1 MKLNENYFYTLRENV
16 KDEDSKSGSLL
27 VRSSMIKKIGNGIYM
42 YMPIG
47 FRVLKNIE
55 NIVREEMNNAGATEL
70 VMPSLLPED
79 YYVESGRL
87 DVFGKGI
94 FKLNDRYERNYVL
107 GPTHEELFCLAAKE
121 SIKSYK
127 DLPFN
132 LYQIGRKYR
141 DEPRPRYGLIRVR
154 EFIMKDAYSFDKDMA
169 GLNISYKKMYDA
181 YKKIFDRIGIDY
193 KIVKADTG
201 AMGGI
206 LSEEFQAVTAIGED
220 TLVLCDKCNYSSNIE
235 VSECVTK
242 EIVNTEQE
250 LEIAQ
255 VHTPN
260 AGTIE
265 EVTQFLNLPVDK
277 FVKTLI
283 YKMDNE
289 LYAVMV
295 KASREVNETKLS
307 KLLGKK
313 DIELASPEEVTLVT
327 NAKVGF
333 AGPVNIKIPVIM
345 DAEIKNMKNFI
356 VGANVTDYHFT
367 NVNIKDFNIATVGDI
382 KNVLEKDPC
391 PICGYPLNFKKGIE
405 IGNTFKLGTKYTEA
419 LDVLYTDSDNQQK
432 PAVMGCYGIG
442 IERIMTSVVEQNNDE
457 FGIIWPMN
465 IAPYKVAIVLID
477 PKNETQANHA
487 NEIYSELSK
496 MGIETLLDNR
506 EERPGIKF
514 NDMDLI
520 GIPVRIT
527 IGKKITE
534 NMVEVKLRKTGEVTD
549 ISVTDVI
556 DHVKKTVESQM

>member
-1 MKLNENYFYTLRENV
+1 MKLNENFFYTLRENV

-55 NIVREEMNNAGATEL
+55 NIVREEMNSAGAMEL
-70 VMPSLLPED
+70 SMPSLLPED

-94 FKLNDRYERNYVL
+94 FKLNDRYDRNYVL

-121 SIKSYK
+121 SLKSYK

-132 LYQIGRKYR
+132 LFQIGRKYR

-154 EFIMKDAYSFDKDMA
+154 EFTMKDAYSFDKDMD
-169 GLNISYKKMYDA
+169 GLDNSYKKMYDA
-181 YKKIFDRIGIDY
+181 YKKIFDRVGIEY

-220 TLVLCDKCNYSSNIE
+220 TLVLCDKCSYASNIE
-235 VSECVTK
+235 VSECVAPSVL
-242 EIVNTEQE
+242 VNEESKQIE
-250 LEIAQ
+250 E
-255 VHTPN
+255 VYTPN
-260 AGTIE
+260 SGTIE
-265 EVTQFLNLPVDK
+265 EVTNYLNIEIEK

-283 YKMDNE
+283 YKIDNE

-295 KASREVNETKLS
+295 KANREVNETKLA
-307 KLLGKK
+307 KLLAKK
-313 DIELASPEEVTLVT
+313 DVELASAEDVINVT

-333 AGPVNIKIPVIM
+333 AGPVGISIPVIM
-345 DAEIKNMKNFI
+345 DTEIKNMKNFI
-356 VGANVTDYHFT
+356 VGANKTDYHYKNTNLENFT
-367 NVNIKDFNIATVGDI
+367 YQLVGDI
-382 KNVLEKDPC
+382 KNVLENDPC
-391 PICGYPLNFKKGIE
+391 PVCGHPLHFKKGIE
-405 IGNTFKLGTKYTEA
+405 VGNTFKLGTKYSEA
-419 LDVLYTDSDNQQK
+419 LDVLYTDSDNTQK

-442 IERIMTSVVEQNNDE
+442 IERIMTSVVEQSSDE
-457 FGIIWPMN
+457 FGIVWPMN

-477 PKNETQANHA
+477 PKNEEQSKHA
-487 NEIYSELSK
+487 NDIYEKLTNL
-496 MGIETLLDNR
+496 GFEPILDNR
-506 EERPGIKF
+506 DERPGIKF

-520 GIPVRIT
+520 GIPIRVT
-527 IGKKITE
+527 VGKKIIE
-534 NMVEVKLRKTGEVTD
+534 NKVELKMRKTGEVTD
-549 ISVTDVI
+549 ISVTDI
-556 DHVKKTVESQM
+556 VKIIVDEIENQL

>member
-154 EFIMKDAYSFDKDMA
+154 EFVMKDAYSFDKDMA
-169 GLNISYKKMYDA
+169 GLNVSYKKMYDA

-345 DAEIKNMKNFI
+345 DSEIKNMKNFI